1 MNRRRFVQYLL
12 LAGVVNPVNLWA
24 AIQHVDQ
31 GIKKKRVRPIGR
43 VQGVADLPQPPGGFM
58 NKVVSALDENI
69 KDYLTKIRAPNKP
82 HKGDI
87 VLPAE
92 QGELLQA
99 VVERLQRVISK
110 IGDGNFCVIGF
121 AEALKCGK
129 DNPEVGEFTKEE
141 IAFIESIYYRNACDY
156 GFFGKKQ
163 MGDLF
168 QDIKKS
174 DIYKVPQTGNYLFQ
188 GDSLTKYNLV
198 KKNLGD
204 DLILTSG
211 IRGVVKQF
219 YLFLYKAYRFQ
230 GNLSLASRSLA
241 PPGYSYHATGDFDVG
256 QKGLGGINFSEGFI
270 KTPIYKQLTTQGYV
284 EYRYGRDNLLGVR
297 FEPWHIKL

>member
-1 MNRRRFVQYLL
+1 MNRRKFVKYLL
-12 LAGVVNPVNLWA
+12 LAGVVNPVDLCA
-24 AIQHVDQ
+24 AIQHTDPGVS
-31 GIKKKRVRPIGR
+31 KKSIRPIGR
-43 VQGVADLPQPPGGFM
+43 VQGVTDSSQTEGGSLTR
-58 NKVVSALDENI
+58 VVSSLDDNI

-82 HKGDI
+82 HKDDI
-87 VLPAE
+87 LLPAE
-92 QGELLQA
+92 QTELFHS
-99 VVERLQRVISK
+99 VIERLQRILRMV
-110 IGDGNFCVIGF
+110 GDGNFCVMGF
-121 AEALKCGK
+121 DEARKCGK
-129 DNPEVGEFTKEE
+129 ISPQVGEFTKEE
-141 IAFIESIYYRNACDY
+141 MAFIESIYYRDACDY

-163 MGDLF
+163 MVDLF

-174 DIYKVPQTGNYLFQ
+174 DIYKVPRTGNFLYR
-188 GDSLTKYNLV
+188 GESLTKYELV
-198 KKNLGD
+198 KENLGEN
-204 DLILTSG
+204 LILTSG

-256 QKGLGGINFSEGFI
+256 QKGLGGANFSEGFI
-270 KTPIYKQLTTQGYV
+270 KTSIYKQLKSQGYV